1 MAAAVMLQATGSTG
15 LWSMTIT
22 AAVAVAAGLTWRKPL
37 LAFWD
42 EQLPKAA
49 GHPTS
54 LMGCPLLLICWVV
67 RILQA

>member
-1 MAAAVMLQATGSTG
+1 MAAAVMLQATNWTG
-15 LWSMTIT
+15 LWSRTST
-22 AAVAVAAGLTWRKPL
+22 AAVAVAAGLMSKPL

-49 GHPTS
+49 GHPTF
-54 LMGCPLLLICWVV
+54 LMGCTLLLICWVV